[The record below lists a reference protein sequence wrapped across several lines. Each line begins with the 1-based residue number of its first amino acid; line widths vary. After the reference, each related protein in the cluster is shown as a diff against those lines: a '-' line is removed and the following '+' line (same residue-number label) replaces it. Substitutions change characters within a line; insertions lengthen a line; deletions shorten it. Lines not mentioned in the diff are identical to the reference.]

1 MNDLQKKRVWISLL
15 ASLILILGMFIGFRF
30 HDEMSG
36 LALRKG
42 SGKLDQVM
50 RMIQKKYV
58 DSVDIK
64 NLEASSIEMI
74 LSKLDPHSVFI
85 PVEDLEEANE
95 SLEGNF
101 EGIGIEFY
109 LLHDTIYV
117 VSAIS
122 GGPSEQLGIKAGDQI
137 IEIDGKN
144 VAGKKITNKDVMGSL
159 RGPSGSKVQV
169 KIKRATKKDL
179 LPFTITRG
187 NIPIH
192 SVDVAYMAA
201 PAVGLIK
208 ISSFGSNTHDEF
220 KEALQKLEQA
230 GAESLVIDLRGNP
243 GGYLSAAIMICDELL
258 PAGKLIVYT
267 KGKSS
272 PKREE
277 FATSEGSF
285 EHGKLIV
292 LIDEGSASASEIVA
306 GAVQD
311 WDRGVIIGRRSFG
324 KGLVQEQIT
333 MADGSSLRLT
343 TARYYTP
350 TGRCIQ
356 KPYSDDLGAYRS
368 DIYNRYVHGE
378 LGSADSAKT
387 SSKGNVFKTPGGKLV
402 YDGGG
407 ISPDVFIGLDTS
419 AYSGLYAEAVSLGL
433 LNEYCYDW
441 ANRHEREL
449 LKYSNAKDFMTL
461 FQWNKA
467 DWASFLEFCTSKG
480 IKYNPIEV
488 KKSEKLIKNQ
498 LKALVA
504 RKRFKSEGYWTVMH
518 AQDAAVQKALE
529 LLQK

>member
-42 SGKLDQVM
+42 SGKIDQVM

-64 NLEASSIEMI
+64 TLEASSIEII

-85 PVEDLEEANE
+85 PVEELEEANE

-179 LPFTITRG
+179 LPYTITRG

-192 SVDVAYMAA
+192 SVDVAYMPA

-230 GAESLVIDLRGNP
+230 GAESLVN
-243 GGYLSAAIMICDELL
+243 
-258 PAGKLIVYT
+258 T
-267 KGKSS
+267 
-272 PKREE
+272 
-277 FATSEGSF
+277 
-285 EHGKLIV
+285 
-292 LIDEGSASASEIVA
+292 
-306 GAVQD
+306 
-311 WDRGVIIGRRSFG
+311 
-324 KGLVQEQIT
+324 
-333 MADGSSLRLT
+333 
-343 TARYYTP
+343 
-350 TGRCIQ
+350 
-356 KPYSDDLGAYRS
+356 
-368 DIYNRYVHGE
+368 
-378 LGSADSAKT
+378 
-387 SSKGNVFKTPGGKLV
+387 
-402 YDGGG
+402 
-407 ISPDVFIGLDTS
+407 
-419 AYSGLYAEAVSLGL
+419 
-433 LNEYCYDW
+433 
-441 ANRHEREL
+441 
-449 LKYSNAKDFMTL
+449 
-461 FQWNKA
+461 
-467 DWASFLEFCTSKG
+467 
-480 IKYNPIEV
+480 
-488 KKSEKLIKNQ
+488 
-498 LKALVA
+498 
-504 RKRFKSEGYWTVMH
+504 
-518 AQDAAVQKALE
+518 
-529 LLQK
+529 